1 MAIREKRCFRCG
13 SKMFLRIFFDAK
25 DPPCAWI
32 FRFIKHTLPQS
43 NNNDKHNHY
52 NTTMSDST
60 LILIGGTGG
69 LGAEVAKGLV
79 TSTAYTEKKA
89 LVRSAEKATALKD
102 LGYTLVEFSAYD
114 QPEELVN
121 VLKGAHTIVSTLGG
135 GDMAKLEIAVVE
147 AAQKAGAALFVPSQF
162 GVDYRRW
169 GASFPFLAGKKTVLE
184 AAEKVG
190 LLTFTVFTG
199 YFSDW
204 SKCNNSQP

>member
-1 MAIREKRCFRCG
+1 MVQKCSSE
-13 SKMFLRIFFDAK
+13 SFFDAK

-135 GDMAKLEIAVVE
+135 GDMAKLEIAVSRPKSRCGPLCSQSIWRGLSSLGGQFSLFGW
-147 AAQKAGAALFVPSQF
+147 QKDCLGS
-162 GVDYRRW
+162 G
-169 GASFPFLAGKKTVLE
+169 GKSGSPYLHRLYWI
-184 AAEKVG
+184 
-190 LLTFTVFTG
+190 LL
-199 YFSDW
+199 
-204 SKCNNSQP
+204 